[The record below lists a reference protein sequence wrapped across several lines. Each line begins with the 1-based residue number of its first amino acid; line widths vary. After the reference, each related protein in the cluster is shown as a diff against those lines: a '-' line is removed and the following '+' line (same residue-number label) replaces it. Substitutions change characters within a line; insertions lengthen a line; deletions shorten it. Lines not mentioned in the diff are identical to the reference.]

1 MEIEINPAYFASY
14 DETAVKADGTAGA
27 WVLDEGDYYFA
38 LGNGAHEA
46 LNNVL
51 AKKTGSEEGLVSVN
65 DDAVI
70 NADNVQIWNLAAK
83 DMETYSANV
92 QNALQDCDINK
103 VIEDTVEYT
112 TRTDWRK
119 GWTAVTSITPT
130 EEMMEGLRNSRT
142 ELTENGSGTTW
153 DKDNGLKLI
162 DMMIIDENGNYS
174 GAIDINDPM
183 WDQLIEQMSLDEAI
197 QIH

>member
-1 MEIEINPAYFASY
+1 MMRPEY
-14 DETAVKADGTAGA
+14 DGVKFYSVHDWGIGE
-27 WVLDEGDYYFA
+27 L
-38 LGNGAHEA
+38 
-46 LNNVL
+46 L
-51 AKKTGSEEGLVSVN
+51 AK
-65 DDAVI
+65 
-70 NADNVQIWNLAAK
+70 AAIILESFDENEK
-83 DMETYSANV
+83 YT
-92 QNALQDCDINK
+92 DINK

-162 DMMIIDENGNYS
+162 DMMITDENGNYLCNL
-174 GAIDINDPM
+174 GHLKMFQDKYLLFI
-183 WDQLIEQMSLDEAI
+183 
-197 QIH
+197 